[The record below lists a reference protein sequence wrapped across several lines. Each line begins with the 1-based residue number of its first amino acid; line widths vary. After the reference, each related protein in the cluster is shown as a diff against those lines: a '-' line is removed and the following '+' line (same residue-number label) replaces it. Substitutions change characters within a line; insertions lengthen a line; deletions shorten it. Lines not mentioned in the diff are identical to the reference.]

1 MLGTPPPSLCK
12 SMSVKRRA
20 MDHGGRSPFTG
31 NWPNG
36 QALPHCGTRSSL
48 GVALNVLPNAEL
60 LAVDAK
66 TSAACPKQLSTK
78 RGPPKENNSFVYR
91 SILSLPRYSMGLN
104 LPPAISNLRFVV
116 QFRGCRWHGRLAA
129 CILGALADDF
139 PLALRCSLLTLSP

>member
-78 RGPPKENNSFVYR
+78 RGPPKENGSFVYR

-116 QFRGCRWHGRLAA
+116 EFRGCRWHGRLAA
-129 CILGALADDF
+129 CIFRALADEF
-139 PLALRCSLLTLSP
+139 PLAL